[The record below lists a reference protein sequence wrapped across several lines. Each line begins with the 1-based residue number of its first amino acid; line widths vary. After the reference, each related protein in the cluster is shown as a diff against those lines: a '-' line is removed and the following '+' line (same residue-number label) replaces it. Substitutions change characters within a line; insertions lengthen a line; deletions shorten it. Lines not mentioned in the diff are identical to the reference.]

1 MVTRTTRA
9 RKDGPPAGP
18 AEASSP
24 PSPPRT
30 SRARQAEATRTLL
43 LDTAERLFAL
53 QGYDATGVRQIAEEA
68 GVNLGS
74 IHYYW
79 RTKDMLCRDALER
92 RLVPVLAH
100 RIEGLDRVEAGDA
113 PLADLFD
120 ASHGPSLLAGGVTD
134 QEAGSFRRFYGRMLF
149 DPSPEVQAILASL
162 LDEYAVRFVQ
172 MLRPRC
178 ADLSDNEF
186 YWRVTFMYGAFLYAH
201 TQHTRTTALWGGRF
215 DQANFADASRFLTR
229 FLEGAFRAPA
239 SADPWPPESTP
250 GPVGPQSVSS
260 PPAAGRARRPR
271 SKK

>member
-1 MVTRTTRA
+1 
-9 RKDGPPAGP
+9 
-18 AEASSP
+18 
-24 PSPPRT
+24 
-30 SRARQAEATRTLL
+30 L

-53 QGYDATGVRQIAEEA
+53 QGYDATGVRQIADEA

-79 RTKDMLCRDALER
+79 RTKDMLCRDAIER

-100 RIEGLDRVEAGDA
+100 RNEGLDRVQ
-113 PLADLFD
+113 LQNADLAELLG
-120 ASHGPSLLAGGVTD
+120 ASHSPSLLAGGVTD

-162 LDEYAVRFVQ
+162 LDEYAVRFVR
-172 MLRPRC
+172 MLHERC

-215 DQANFADASRFLTR
+215 DQTNFSDASRFLTR
-229 FLEGAFRAPA
+229 FLEGAFLA
-239 SADPWPPESTP
+239 
-250 GPVGPQSVSS
+250 
-260 PPAAGRARRPR
+260 PAAGLPMTPGRARKSGRVPKG
-271 SKK
+271 SSA

>member
-1 MVTRTTRA
+1 MATRTPRS
-9 RKDGPPAGP
+9 RKAGLPAGT
-18 AEASSP
+18 AEASTL
-24 PSPPRT
+24 PSPPLT

-53 QGYDATGVRQIAEEA
+53 QGYDATVRQIADEA

-92 RLVPVLAH
+92 RLLPVLAH
-100 RIEGLDRVEAGDA
+100 RIEGLDRVEALDA
-113 PLADLFD
+113 SLAELFD
-120 ASHGPSLLAGGVTD
+120 ASHRPSLLAGGVTE

-229 FLEGAFRAPA
+229 FLEGGFRAPA
-239 SADPWPPESTP
+239 EGSPWPPEKAQRPS
-250 GPVGPQSVSS
+250 GRQ
-260 PPAAGRARRPR
+260 PAR
-271 SKK
+271 SKARSKGSK